1 MYSALLPLFFSLFA
15 LLFSTLSFAVTV
27 VAEGRALILDNDLT
41 SAEEAAI
48 QDATQQASMQAAVY
62 VSSNQR
68 LRDGILE
75 IDNMR
80 VATLG
85 RVSDI
90 KILDKKVI
98 GRQYIVRIQASV
110 NSDTGCENGNSNSYL
125 KSVAIAAFPLEQ
137 PVQASRGGLADIEY
151 GLSRKLLQRM
161 QGIDYLQPI
170 NATNINLHPNLQ
182 TAASRQLDNGALTTV
197 VANSRNLN
205 VQYILSGV
213 IRDMSM
219 VDQRA
224 AQQNNYFIDLY
235 NRLDYKSKKHLRT
248 LSFDLFLHDGYTGAL
263 LWQKRYQTAGLWHY
277 EPEYRTGFSSA
288 AFTQSDYGQK
298 VEMLLGEMNKEVAEE
313 LRCRPFSARITRT
326 QDRTLWITA
335 GELDGLSRGDK
346 VTVYRRSTAYTDGLM
361 TQDQL
366 TNTRATAIIEEVQP
380 TFSTARLS
388 KDSGIL
394 NIREGDIV
402 KAW

>member
-1 MYSALLPLFFSLFA
+1 MYSALLPLIFSIFA
-15 LLFSTLSFAVTV
+15 LVFSTVASAVSV
-27 VAEGRALILDNDLT
+27 VAEGRALILDNDLS

-48 QDATQQASMQAAVY
+48 QDAAQQASMQAAVY
-62 VSSNQR
+62 VSSNQQI
-68 LRDGILE
+68 RDGILE

-80 VATLG
+80 VSTLG

-90 KILDKKVI
+90 QVLDKKVV
-98 GRQYIVRIQASV
+98 GRQYIVRIRAEV
-110 NSDTGCENGNSNSYL
+110 NSDTGCENGNTNSYR
-125 KSVAIAAFPLEQ
+125 KSVAIAAFPMEH
-137 PVQASRGGLADIEY
+137 PGQANRGDLSDIEY
-151 GLSRKLLQRM
+151 GLGRKLFQRM

-170 NATNINLHPNLQ
+170 NASNLNLHPDLR

-205 VQYILSGV
+205 VQYVLSGV

-224 AQQNNYFIDLY
+224 ATEENYFIDLY
-235 NRLDYKSKKHLRT
+235 NRLDYKSRKHLRK

-263 LWQKRYQTAGLWHY
+263 LWQKRYNTAGLWQY
-277 EPEYRTGFSSA
+277 EREYRTGFNSA
-288 AFTQSDYGQK
+288 AFSESDYGQK
-298 VEMLLGEMNKEVAEE
+298 IEMLMGELNTEIAEQ
-313 LRCRPFSARITRT
+313 LRCQPFSARITRT
-326 QDRTLWITA
+326 DDRLIWITA
-335 GELDGLSRGDK
+335 GQLDGLSKGDK
-346 VTVYRRSTAYTDGLM
+346 LTVYRRSTAYTDGLM

-366 TNTRATAIIEEVQP
+366 TNTMATAIIEHVQP
-380 TFSTARLS
+380 TFATARLS

-394 NIREGDIV
+394 NIREGDVV

>member
-1 MYSALLPLFFSLFA
+1 MYSALFSLFFSFFL
-15 LLFSTLSFAVTV
+15 LLFSSFTHAVSI

-41 SAEEAAI
+41 SAREAAI

-62 VSSNQR
+62 VSSNQHV
-68 LRDGILE
+68 RDGVLE
-75 IDNMR
+75 VDNMR
-80 VATLG
+80 IATLG

-90 KILDKKVI
+90 EVLDKKVV
-98 GRQYIVRIQASV
+98 GRQYIVRIRANV
-110 NSDTGCENGNSNSYL
+110 DTDQGCRNGNSNSYL
-125 KSVAIAAFPLEQ
+125 KSVAIAAFPLQ
-137 PVQASRGGLADIEY
+137 YPAQANRGGLADIES
-151 GLSRKLLQRM
+151 GLAQQLFERM
-161 QGIDYLQPI
+161 RGISYVNPL
-170 NATNINLHPNLQ
+170 NASNLNVHNNLQ
-182 TAASRQLDNGALTTV
+182 TAASRQLDTGALTTV
-197 VANSRNLN
+197 MANSRNLD
-205 VQYILSGV
+205 VQYVISGV

-224 AQQNNYFIDLY
+224 ANEQNFFIDYY
-235 NRLDYKSKKHLRT
+235 NRLDYKSRKHLRQ

-277 EPEYRTGFSSA
+277 APEYRAGFNTA
-288 AFTQSDYGQK
+288 AFTQSDYGQY
-298 VEMLLGEMNKEVAEE
+298 VEKLMAEINTELAEE
-313 LRCRPFSARITRT
+313 LRCRPFSTRIVKTDQRT
-326 QDRTLWITA
+326 IWFNA

-346 VTVYRRSTAYTDGLM
+346 LTVYRRSAAFTNGLG

-366 TNTRATAIIEEVQP
+366 TNTRITAIVEDVQP